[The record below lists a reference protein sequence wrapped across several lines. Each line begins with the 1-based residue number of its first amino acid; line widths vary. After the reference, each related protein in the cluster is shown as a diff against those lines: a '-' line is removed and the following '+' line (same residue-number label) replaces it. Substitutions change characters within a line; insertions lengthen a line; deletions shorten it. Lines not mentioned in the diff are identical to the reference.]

1 MKKFS
6 VIDHKSSNRI
16 LTIIAYD
23 LNIYKQLLKQL
34 KKNKQFYIVE
44 EE

>member
-6 VIDHKSSNRI
+6 VIEHKTGNRL

-23 LNIYKQLLKQL
+23 TNVYKQLLKQF